1 MAIGN
6 QYITPMTI
14 TIDPGLFRGCPRLDE
29 EKSQNAN
36 SSHASCCKLN
46 ATNWLS
52 DIPHNITE
60 NDLVEIRFKNTR
72 KGYYRNINALNLKA
86 GELVAVE
93 ASPGHDIGM
102 VSLTGPLTINQMAK
116 NGISHRS
123 TEFRKI
129 YRKTKQT
136 DIDKWKEAIDLEQ
149 RTMIRS
155 RQIAMDLDLNM
166 KIGDVEYQGD
176 KTKAIF
182 YYIADERVDFRELIK
197 VLADEFRIRVEMRQI
212 GARQEAGRI
221 GGIGSC
227 GRELCCSTFVS
238 NFVSVTTTV
247 ARQQEL
253 SLNPQKLAGQCGK
266 LKCCLNYEVDVY
278 LDARHEFPSPEII
291 LETEE
296 GKAYHQKTDIFKR
309 VMWYSFDSV
318 HATNLMSVPVD
329 RVKEIIQLNKRGQVV
344 ERLLLKEMEEIAPI
358 GYMNAVGQESLT
370 RFDDKKKKKRDNQHW
385 SHRKGRRKPSR

>member
-1 MAIGN
+1 
-6 QYITPMTI
+6 MTI

-29 EKSQNAN
+29 EKSQNEN

-46 ATNWLS
+46 ATNWLY

-60 NDLVEIRFKNTR
+60 DDLVEIRFKNTR
-72 KGYYRNINALNLKA
+72 KGYYRNVNALNLEA

-102 VSLTGPLTINQMAK
+102 VSLTGPLAVNQMVK
-116 NGISHRS
+116 NGISPKD

-136 DIDKWKEAIDLEQ
+136 DIDKWKEAIALEQ
-149 RTMIRS
+149 KTMIRS
-155 RQIAMDLDLNM
+155 RHIALDLNLNM

-278 LDARHEFPSPEII
+278 LDAREEFPSPEII

-296 GKAYHQKTDIFKR
+296 GKAFHQKTDIFKR
-309 VMWYSFDSV
+309 FMWYSFDSV
-318 HATNLMSVPVD
+318 HATNLIAVPVE

-344 ERLLLKEMEEIAPI
+344 DRLLLKTMEEAEPI

-370 RFDDKKKKKRDNQHW
+370 RFDDKKPKKHDNNRW
-385 SHRKGRRKPSR
+385 SQRKGRRKPSR